1 MARTAPVSIH
11 SPADSAPEERSESR
25 EYVHASVL
33 AYSEELRRVAY
44 AVPLL
49 PDEWFDA
56 STFSNY
62 TVRLT
67 PEELNAVKAELG
79 AVIRRYRDREDQ
91 GTGVPVS
98 LQLHGFPLLEPDSD
112 G

>member
-1 MARTAPVSIH
+1 
-11 SPADSAPEERSESR
+11 
-25 EYVHASVL
+25 
-33 AYSEELRRVAY
+33 
-44 AVPLL
+44 VPLL

-67 PEELNAVKAELG
+67 PEELSAVKAELG
-79 AVIRRYRDREDQ
+79 AVIKRYRDREVQ
-91 GTGVPVS
+91 STGVPVS

-112 G
+112 S